1 MGGEFA
7 RWRERVIFKELNM
20 TQMQTKIDWE
30 PNARRKYE
38 KMITKIPL
46 FHREIAKIVVDKKA
60 PMLARER
67 GADMVQEQDIVRAF
81 FSEVPMAFY
90 SLMIRL
96 LQEAGFDYKKYEPK

>member
-1 MGGEFA
+1 MPD
-7 RWRERVIFKELNM
+7 
-20 TQMQTKIDWE
+20 TQIKIEWE
-30 PNARRKYE
+30 PNARQKYE

-46 FHREIAKIVVDKKA
+46 FHREIAKVVVDKKA

-81 FSEVPMAFY
+81 FPRYRWRFY

-96 LQEAGFDYKKYEPK
+96 LQEAGFDYRKYEPK

>member
-1 MGGEFA
+1 MTPTQTQLQWESSA
-7 RWRERVIFKELNM
+7 R
-20 TQMQTKIDWE
+20 Q
-30 PNARRKYE
+30 KYE

-67 GADMVQEQDIVRAF
+67 GSDTVEEQDIVRAF
-81 FSEVPMAFY
+81 FSEVPMTFY

>member
-1 MGGEFA
+1 MPDTQIKIEWESGA
-7 RWRERVIFKELNM
+7 R
-20 TQMQTKIDWE
+20 Q
-30 PNARRKYE
+30 KYE

-46 FHREIAKIVVDKKA
+46 FHREIAKTVVDKKA

-67 GADMVQEQDIVRAF
+67 GGDMVQEQDVVRAF
-81 FSEVPMAFY
+81 FFEVPMAFY